1 MPWDRTRR
9 YTVLHSTEAL
19 VLGTDLSLRG
29 AASIAVWTCL
39 GSPQFASLAWLLSP
53 DLRIIGIVGIG
64 VDGAEGLEDAI
75 A

>member
-1 MPWDRTRR
+1 MGS
-9 YTVLHSTEAL
+9 YAAVHVLHSTEAL

-29 AASIAVWTCL
+29 AASIAVTCL
-39 GSPQFASLAWLLSP
+39 GLPQFASLAWLLSP

-64 VDGAEGLEDAI
+64 IDGAEGLEDAI